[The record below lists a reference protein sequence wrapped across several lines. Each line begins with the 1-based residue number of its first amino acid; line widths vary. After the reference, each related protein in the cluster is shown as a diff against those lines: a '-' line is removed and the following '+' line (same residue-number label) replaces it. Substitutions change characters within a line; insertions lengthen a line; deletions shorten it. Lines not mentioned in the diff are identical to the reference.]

1 MKIRDMPTYLFF
13 CVSRL
18 VCTLISAFSPYRTRT
33 HSGST
38 LLIEAGELGWREPA
52 PGLLDIEQSACE
64 YIGPDSVFRVEVPLG
79 TRRYLRTVI
88 DRIKTVQP
96 THFFYD
102 TRTGSQGIVHGLV
115 QSLLLAA
122 YLSWKN
128 IVPLTILTNFPTR
141 KWRRQV
147 SVITARK
154 GIILILVDPRVGLG
168 RIPHT
173 RVLGPI
179 FMPFSRERLENLRHR
194 FSTARHRTGPP
205 VLTFIGSVYEPRATT
220 LRHVSKALET
230 VAVDFRV
237 VSRNVDEKKI
247 EEHPYWSVLRS
258 SDFIFTTSD
267 HIVEPG
273 ADTDIPPH
281 MVYRYTEALVAE
293 GCLIAPIVSGPLV
306 PNVHYVPYLSPEQLA
321 DELSTLLENP
331 EKIEN
336 IRMAGSELIASRVE
350 GNAWW
355 TEIDHKLGA
364 DALKAKLIV
373 E

>member
-1 MKIRDMPTYLFF
+1 
-13 CVSRL
+13 
-18 VCTLISAFSPYRTRT
+18 
-33 HSGST
+33 
-38 LLIEAGELGWREPA
+38 
-52 PGLLDIEQSACE
+52 LLDIEQSARE
-64 YIGPDSVFRVEVPLG
+64 YIGHDSVFFVELPLG
-79 TRRYLRTVI
+79 SHRYLRVVI

-102 TRTGSQGIVHGLV
+102 TRTASQGIVRGLI

-122 YLSWKN
+122 YLSWKD
-128 IVPLTILTNFPTR
+128 IVPLTILTNFPSR

-154 GIILILVDPRVGLG
+154 GLILILVDPMVCLG
-168 RIPHT
+168 RIPHA

-194 FSTARHRTGPP
+194 FPTVRSHPGQP

-220 LRHVSKALET
+220 LRHVSKALEP
-230 VAVDFRV
+230 VAVDFHV

-247 EEHPYWSVLRS
+247 AEHPYWSVLRS

-267 HIVEPG
+267 HVVEPG

-306 PNVHYVPYLSPEQLA
+306 PNVHYVPYLSPQQLA
-321 DELSTLLENP
+321 DDLSTLLENP

-336 IRMAGSELIASRVE
+336 IRMAGSKLMASRVE

-355 TEIDHKLGA
+355 TEIDHKLGT
-364 DALKAKLIV
+364 DALKAKLAV
-373 E
+373 ERGGGNNEDFSKESF

>member
-1 MKIRDMPTYLFF
+1 MKIRDIPTYAFF
-13 CVSRL
+13 YVSRL
-18 VCTLISAFSPYRTRT
+18 VCALISALSPYRTKP
-33 HSGST
+33 HPGST

-52 PGLLDIEQSACE
+52 PGLLDIEQSARE
-64 YIGPDSVFRVEVPLG
+64 YLGGDCVFRVEVPLG

-102 TRTGSQGIVHGLV
+102 TRTGSQGIVRGLV

-128 IVPLTILTNFPTR
+128 IVPLTILTNFPAR

-147 SVITARK
+147 SVLTARN
-154 GIILILVDPRVGLG
+154 GIILILLDPTVGLG
-168 RIPHT
+168 RIPHA

-179 FMPFSRERLENLRHR
+179 FMPFSRERLEDLRRR
-194 FSTARHRTGPP
+194 FSTVRSRTGQP
-205 VLTFIGSVYEPRATT
+205 VVTFIGSVYEPRATT
-220 LRHVSKALET
+220 LRHVSEALAP
-230 VAVDFRV
+230 VSVDFRV
-237 VSRNVDEKKI
+237 VSRNIGEKKI
-247 EEHPYWSVLRS
+247 SEHEYWSVLRS

-267 HIVEPG
+267 HVVESG
-273 ADTDIPPH
+273 ADADIPPH